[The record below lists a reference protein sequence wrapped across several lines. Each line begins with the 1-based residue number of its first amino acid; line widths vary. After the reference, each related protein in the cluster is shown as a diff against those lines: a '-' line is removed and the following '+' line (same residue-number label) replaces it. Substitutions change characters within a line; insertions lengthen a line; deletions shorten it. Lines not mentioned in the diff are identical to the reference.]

1 MLQLW
6 LCLQGL
12 DLFLVSV
19 FCVTHRRMNPVAK
32 LLHDLQI
39 AGSTSD
45 GAIQG
50 YFIGNV
56 CSNSRGGGSFG
67 TSNTVGA
74 RPQQLLYF
82 LEHRVTVQ
90 HKLQL

>member
-1 MLQLW
+1 M
-6 LCLQGL
+6 
-12 DLFLVSV
+12 
-19 FCVTHRRMNPVAK
+19 AK
-32 LLHDLQI
+32 LLRDLQI
-39 AGSTSD
+39 AGSTSY

-67 TSNTVGA
+67 MSNTVGA

-82 LEHRVTVQ
+82 LKHRVTVQ
-90 HKLQL
+90 QKLQL